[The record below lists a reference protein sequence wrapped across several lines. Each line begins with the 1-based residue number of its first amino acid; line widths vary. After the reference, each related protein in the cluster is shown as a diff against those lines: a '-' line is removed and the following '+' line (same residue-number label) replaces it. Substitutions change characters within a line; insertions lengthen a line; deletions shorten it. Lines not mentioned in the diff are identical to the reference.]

1 MLEQILAEEV
11 LIAAVWYRLVSLEI
25 VLDTP
30 PPLAKRPTIGPGS
43 HYRGFVITLRHTNTV
58 GRTPLD
64 E

>member
-30 PPLAKRPTIGPGS
+30 PPIGETAHHWARVS
-43 HYRGFVITLRHTNTV
+43 LSRIRDHTQTHKHS
-58 GRTPLD
+58 R
-64 E
+64 